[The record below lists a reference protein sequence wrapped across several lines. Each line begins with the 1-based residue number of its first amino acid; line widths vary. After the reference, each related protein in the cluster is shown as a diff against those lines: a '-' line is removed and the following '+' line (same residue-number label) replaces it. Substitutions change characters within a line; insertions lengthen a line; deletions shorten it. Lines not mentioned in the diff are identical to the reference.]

1 MSVKKSCIFL
11 LFSTVTFSLI
21 FLFLKLTDVR
31 TVHSFQALTDRFFQE
46 EVTSSTLTLHYTLRD
61 PQVYGISDIPVR

>member
-31 TVHSFQALTDRFFQE
+31 TVHSFQALTDRFFSGRSYIQYPD
-46 EVTSSTLTLHYTLRD
+46 TSLYSA
-61 PQVYGISDIPVR
+61 